1 MTTHCANYTRH
12 KCAEA
17 DQAQIELGS
26 LHDVTMDS
34 TKLLTEKLA
43 LAREVTSLKPEID
56 HLRSQ
61 TVAHQAVLAEKLSL
75 QRQVSSL
82 QVELELEKRATHRAI
97 AKEGKLQVEDAK
109 TAAQLESLQA
119 EMTKEREERLKI
131 ERDTQKV
138 SADWET
144 RSVILESR
152 LDSLKTQLKATKEQ
166 LKDCQSELQSARAAP
181 RAGAGRSTSHMMLDE
196 VTRDPRKRVAS
207 CMIDDT
213 IIGTP
218 GDLRATKKTNRGST
232 VPGDK
237 SAFSITPFLNRAASI
252 APDNSVEQY
261 ENNGADED
269 NETLDRVLVV
279 TKDYHGPSPTAPG
292 PEENLK
298 SGNIHR
304 AAQKGSSL
312 QISKSEST
320 KLKIPPT
327 SKSRKASILDQV
339 VEEDNGEN
347 VAPKVP
353 HPEPNA
359 AQDTN
364 LAGGTTESFEITKKK
379 RKLLGGGFAKT
390 LFDDD
395 DGKAVK
401 GDKAGARTFGT
412 LGRVTLGGPRANQ
425 RYGVTGS
432 GSGFGS
438 FSPLKKDKKA
448 RDGF

>member
-1 MTTHCANYTRH
+1 
-12 KCAEA
+12 
-17 DQAQIELGS
+17 
-26 LHDVTMDS
+26 MDS

-61 TVAHQAVLAEKLSL
+61 AVAHQAVLAEKLTL

-82 QVELELEKRATHRAI
+82 QVELELEKRATQRAI
-97 AKEGKLQVEDAK
+97 AKEGRLQAEDAK
-109 TAAQLESLQA
+109 IAAQLENLQA
-119 EMTKEREERLKI
+119 EMTKERKERLKM
-131 ERDTQKV
+131 ERDAQKV
-138 SADWET
+138 SADWES
-144 RSVILESR
+144 RRVMLESR
-152 LDSLKTQLKATKEQ
+152 LDSLKTQLKATKAQ

-181 RAGAGRSTSHMMLDE
+181 RAVAGGLTSSLALDE
-196 VTRDPRKRVAS
+196 VTKVPRKRVAS

-237 SAFSITPFLNRAASI
+237 STFSITPFLNRTASV
-252 APDNSVEQY
+252 APDNSVEEY

-269 NETLDRVLVV
+269 NETLGRVLVV
-279 TKDYHGPSPTAPG
+279 TKDCHGSSPTARG

-298 SGNIHR
+298 SGSVHR

-312 QISKSEST
+312 QTMKSENTES
-320 KLKIPPT
+320 KVPPAG
-327 SKSRKASILDQV
+327 KSRKAPMLDQV
-339 VEEDNGEN
+339 IEEDNSATS
-347 VAPKVP
+347 APKVP
-353 HPEPNA
+353 HPEHNA
-359 AQDTN
+359 VENPN
-364 LAGGTTESFEITKKK
+364 LAEGTTEPFEIKRKK

-412 LGRVTLGGPRANQ
+412 LGRVTLGVAGANQ

-432 GSGFGS
+432 DSGFGS
-438 FSPLKKDKKA
+438 FSPLKKDRTVKG
-448 RDGF
+448 RC